1 MGRRTSLVRR
11 PSRRSRFEGAIKA
24 LLFAAASVSVAHDAR
39 DRLLAAAETISFFGD
54 VPIGDYLFGTK
65 WTPLFAGDQQSFG
78 VLPLVWGTLY
88 LTGIGL
94 LVAVPVGLLSGMYLS
109 EFAPRRVRKVVKPV
123 LEVLA
128 GVPTIVFG
136 YFALTFFTPEV
147 LRDVLGLDVNQFNA
161 LSAGIILGVLVVP
174 TIATLVEDAMSA
186 VPQSL
191 REGSAGLGA
200 NRVQTAIR
208 VVFPAALSGVV
219 AALVLGASR
228 AIGETVI
235 ILIAGGQPANLS
247 LNPTESYQSMA
258 AFIAATSRGDIP
270 TGSIE
275 YETIFV
281 VGMTLFVFTLILNIV
296 SIRLV
301 RQLPA
306 GVRMTGAQI
315 AARAARPGRASRGP
329 RAATAR
335 SPRSSARSC
344 SAPSAS
350 ACSRSPRCSTTS
362 RATGCPKLSVDFLTS
377 FPSRIIPASSGI
389 QSAIYGTLWLM
400 VMLRGDRR
408 PARRRDRGLPRGVR
422 GPQEVVEPHRRGQHP
437 EPRRG
442 ALGRLR
448 HPRARV
454 HRARPDLARAHGAGG
469 RDHARAAGA
478 ARRDHRRARGDPRRA
493 AVDPRGLARARRHAV
508 ADDLEAG
515 AARAR
520 SPASR
525 PA

>member
-1 MGRRTSLVRR
+1 MGRRASLVRR
-11 PSRRSRFEGAIKA
+11 PSGRSRFESAIKA
-24 LLFAAASVSVAHDAR
+24 I
-39 DRLLAAAETISFFGD
+39 LLAAAAVSVLTTVAIVFSLLSETIAFFGD
-54 VPIGDYLFGTK
+54 VPFGDFLFGTK
-65 WTPLFAGDQQSFG
+65 WTPQFAGEQQSFG
-78 VLPLVWGTLY
+78 VLPLIWGTLY

-94 LVAVPVGLLSGMYLS
+94 LVAVPVGILSGMYLS
-109 EFAPRRVRKVVKPV
+109 EFAPVRVRKVVKPI

-147 LRDVLGLDVNQFNA
+147 LRATLGLGVNQFNA
-161 LSAGIILGVLVVP
+161 LSAGIILGILVVP

-235 ILIAGGQPANLS
+235 ILIAGGQQANLS
-247 LNPTESYQSMA
+247 LNPYESYQSMA

-301 RQLPA
+301 RKYRQ
-306 GVRMTGAQI
+306 V
-315 AARAARPGRASRGP
+315 
-329 RAATAR
+329 
-335 SPRSSARSC
+335 
-344 SAPSAS
+344 
-350 ACSRSPRCSTTS
+350 
-362 RATGCPKLSVDFLTS
+362 
-377 FPSRIIPASSGI
+377 
-389 QSAIYGTLWLM
+389 Y
-400 VMLRGDRR
+400 
-408 PARRRDRGLPRGVR
+408 
-422 GPQEVVEPHRRGQHP
+422 E
-437 EPRRG
+437 
-442 ALGRLR
+442 
-448 HPRARV
+448 
-454 HRARPDLARAHGAGG
+454 
-469 RDHARAAGA
+469 
-478 ARRDHRRARGDPRRA
+478 
-493 AVDPRGLARARRHAV
+493 
-508 ADDLEAG
+508 
-515 AARAR
+515 
-520 SPASR
+520 
-525 PA
+525 

>member
-1 MGRRTSLVRR
+1 MGGRTSLVRR
-11 PSRRSRFEGAIKA
+11 PTARSRFEALIKA
-24 LLFAAASVSVAHDAR
+24 ILFGAAIVSIATTLAIVFSLLN
-39 DRLLAAAETISFFGD
+39 ETISFFGD

-65 WTPLFAGDQQSFG
+65 WSPQFAGDQQSFG
-78 VLPLVWGTLY
+78 VIPLVWGTFY

-94 LVAVPVGLLSGMYLS
+94 VVAIPVGILSGIYLA
-109 EFAPRRVRKVVKPV
+109 EFAPRRVRKVIKPI

-147 LRDVLGLDVNQFNA
+147 LRNLLGVSVNQFNA
-161 LSAGIILGVLVVP
+161 LSAGIILGILVVP

-200 NRVQTAIR
+200 NKVQTAVR

-235 ILIAGGQPANLS
+235 ILIAGGQTANLS
-247 LNPTESYQSMA
+247 LNLTESYQSMA

-301 RQLPA
+301 RKYRQ
-306 GVRMTGAQI
+306 V
-315 AARAARPGRASRGP
+315 
-329 RAATAR
+329 
-335 SPRSSARSC
+335 
-344 SAPSAS
+344 
-350 ACSRSPRCSTTS
+350 
-362 RATGCPKLSVDFLTS
+362 
-377 FPSRIIPASSGI
+377 
-389 QSAIYGTLWLM
+389 Y
-400 VMLRGDRR
+400 
-408 PARRRDRGLPRGVR
+408 
-422 GPQEVVEPHRRGQHP
+422 E
-437 EPRRG
+437 
-442 ALGRLR
+442 
-448 HPRARV
+448 
-454 HRARPDLARAHGAGG
+454 
-469 RDHARAAGA
+469 
-478 ARRDHRRARGDPRRA
+478 
-493 AVDPRGLARARRHAV
+493 
-508 ADDLEAG
+508 
-515 AARAR
+515 
-520 SPASR
+520 
-525 PA
+525 